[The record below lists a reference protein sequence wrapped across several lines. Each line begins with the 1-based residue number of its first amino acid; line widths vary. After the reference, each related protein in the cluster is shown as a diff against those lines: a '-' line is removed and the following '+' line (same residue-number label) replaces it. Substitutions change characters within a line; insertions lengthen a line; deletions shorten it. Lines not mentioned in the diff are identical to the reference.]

1 MKKICLLGLG
11 YIGLPTAALF
21 ATRGYKVVGVDI
33 NNEKVEEISKGIVY
47 FDEIGLKDLVREA
60 LDSGNLTLKNNVEEA
75 DIFIIAVPTPLNEKQ
90 KKPDLEYVKSAAE
103 MIKEVLK
110 KRDLIILES
119 TVPPNTSRK
128 ILIPILNGSSAF
140 KDGVDYYL
148 AHCPERAIPGNTIYE
163 LINNDRI
170 IGGID
175 KTSCE
180 KAKEVYSHF
189 VKGKMYLT
197 DITVAETIKLM
208 ENTYRDIN
216 IALANEFAKI
226 SEEIGINVWEA
237 IELANKHPRVNI
249 LNPGPGVGGHCIA
262 VDPWFLVE
270 DSIESK
276 IIKLAREINNSMP
289 EHVIYLI
296 EKTVKDI
303 KNPTITILGVAYKKN
318 VDDTRNTPA
327 LEIIRLAKNR
337 GWRVKIH
344 DPLVKKFKYPLLNL
358 NDALEDTDC
367 AVIVTDHDVYKEIDL
382 SGYTVVDT
390 RNIGIKARLLGDG
403 TIKNLVYSNMV

>member
-33 NNEKVEEISKGIVY
+33 DNEKVEEISKGVVY

-60 LDSGNLTLKNNVEEA
+60 LDSGNLTVKNNVEKA

-90 KKPDLEYVKSAAE
+90 KKPDLEYVKSAAK
-103 MIKEVLK
+103 MIKEVLE

-128 ILIPILNGSSAF
+128 ILIPILNGSGGF
-140 KDGVDYYL
+140 KAGVDYYL
-148 AHCPERAIPGNTIYE
+148 AHCPERTIPGNTIYE

-180 KAKEVYSHF
+180 KAKEVYSRF
-189 VKGKMYLT
+189 VKGEMYLT

-208 ENTYRDIN
+208 ENIYRDIN

-270 DSIESK
+270 DRVESK
-276 IIKLAREINNSMP
+276 IIKLAREINDSMP

-367 AVIVTDHDVYKEIDL
+367 VVIVTDHYMYKEIDL

-403 TIKNLVYSNMV
+403 MNVFTKYK

>member
-21 ATRGYKVVGVDI
+21 ATGGYKVVGVDI
-33 NNEKVEEISKGIVY
+33 DNEKVEEISKGIVY
-47 FDEIGLKDLVREA
+47 FDEIGLKDLVRKA
-60 LDSGNLTLKNNVEEA
+60 LESGNLMVKNNVEEA

-90 KKPDLEYVKSAAE
+90 KNPNLEYVKSAAE

-110 KRDLIILES
+110 KKDLIILES

-128 ILIPILNGSSAF
+128 ILIPILNGSSGF
-140 KDGVDYYL
+140 KAGVDYYI

-180 KAKEVYSHF
+180 KAKDVYSHF
-189 VKGKMYLT
+189 VKGMIYLT

-249 LNPGPGVGGHCIA
+249 LNPGPGVGGHCIP
-262 VDPWFLVE
+262 VDPWFLIGDRIVSE
-270 DSIESK
+270 
-276 IIKLAREINNSMP
+276 IIKLAREINDSMP
-289 EHVIYLI
+289 EHVVSLI
-296 EKTVKDI
+296 DKTVKDI
-303 KNPTITILGVAYKKN
+303 KSPTITILGVAYKKN
-318 VDDTRNTPA
+318 VDDIRNTPA
-327 LEIIRLAKNR
+327 FEIIRLAKNR

-344 DPLVKKFKYPLLNL
+344 DPIVKQFKYPLLNL

-367 AVIVTDHDVYKEIDL
+367 VVIVTDHDIYREIDL

-390 RNIGIKARLLGDG
+390 RNTKIKA
-403 TIKNLVYSNMV
+403 